1 MEPVPFQSSG
11 SDVEGLL
18 PQPERV
24 WPLSSCHHHFSFFCF
39 HHPSITIHASPSIDH
54 QGHWSISSSNSESI
68 WNWIMKTLSSQCNSA
83 CLESAVYVPHRAKM
97 YFVWK
102 SKRSNILWT
111 QQKMQIQLNC
121 SSHSSVKFNIF
132 TSIHGCHTAFF
143 TSIQRSYHFL
153 PLHSKLS
160 YSATCR
166 FSQKTTDKQNYLTK
180 EAFMIS
186 RKRYKWCAQFFGR

>member
-1 MEPVPFQSSG
+1 MSSPFQLL
-11 SDVEGLL
+11 LL
-18 PQPERV
+18 PP
-24 WPLSSCHHHFSFFCF
+24 SFHHHPC
-39 HHPSITIHASPSIDH
+39 ITIHRSPRSLVSFQLKFWINLELDH
-54 QGHWSISSSNSESI
+54 ENTFQSV
-68 WNWIMKTLSSQCNSA
+68 QA

-102 SKRSNILWT
+102 SKRSIILWT

-121 SSHSSVKFNIF
+121 SSHSSVKFNIL
-132 TSIHGCHTAFF
+132 TSIHGCYTVFF